1 MAVFSRQGLITELLD
16 RTELIKAG
24 SAAFLRLTDEQL
36 SFSPGPGSWSI
47 VEVFAHLNLS
57 NEIYIRYILPKVTLG
72 PDRPSDEF
80 KSSWLG
86 DWAYERIV
94 PRADGSIFKMKTA
107 KSVLPVKPKED
118 YKEVLHNFH
127 RACDAMDDILRHSAT
142 KRPPPYP
149 HPLSFHSLTPFQPRR
164 DVAVHH
170 RPQRAASP
178 AGAATSAGRYLIFPG
193 VFWLFPSLPQYT
205 VPIFF
210 TSSRSRSL
218 RCRAVSSRT
227 RISASACTL
236 VMS

>member
-36 SFSPGPGSWSI
+36 SLSPGPGSWSI

-72 PDRPSDEF
+72 PDQPSDEF
-80 KSSWLG
+80 RSSWLG

-142 KRPPPYP
+142 KDLRRIRIP
-149 HPLSFHSLTPFQPRR
+149 FHFIPFLHFSLGETLRFIIAHNERHLLQ
-164 DVAVHH
+164 A
-170 RPQRAASP
+170 QR
-178 AGAATSAGRYLIFPG
+178 L
-193 VFWLFPSLPQYT
+193 
-205 VPIFF
+205 VPVV
-210 TSSRSRSL
+210 T
-218 RCRAVSSRT
+218 
-227 RISASACTL
+227 
-236 VMS
+236 